1 MTRLNHKF
9 ALAFTLSTI
18 IVLGIA
24 LTVTSEALKRST
36 IQNTIGTLYELNLKV
51 EEDIKESPY
60 TNLTSKLSYTK
71 IEPISEKE
79 FLENHIK
86 DSKHHAKIYKAY
98 NDDLLTNVDRIE
110 VNLYTQKNNH
120 FYKIT
125 SIRDQVEMAT
135 KYLDAIL
142 LVFVWIFVFLI
153 TLSIVVSNVISMYI
167 LEPFYTTLEIITQF
181 RVKDTGKIT
190 FKENSTFEFRKL
202 NRFLENMMR
211 KSRSDYQALKEF
223 SENASHEL
231 QTPLAIMKAKIDN
244 LIQTPLIESQLKDL
258 DIINQQIYKLSKI
271 KTSLTT
277 LMHLENYEPKFQ
289 TNNLSEILLE
299 KIEQLGEVMEMNEIK
314 FVQNIEK
321 NCFISMEKNWIDI
334 TLNNLL
340 NNAIKHNNSTK
351 YIEVI
356 LTPNQLIIKNTG
368 DKPLHATQTMFDRF
382 KSNSKNSNSTGI
394 GLSIVQKIM
403 EIHNYTIHYLYQE
416 NLHIIKIEW

>member
-60 TNLTSKLSYTK
+60 TNHKSKLSYTK

-98 NDDLLTNVDRIE
+98 NDDLLTKVDRIE
-110 VNLYTQKNNH
+110 VNLYTQKNNS

-125 SIRDQVEMAT
+125 SIRDHVEMAS
-135 KYLDAIL
+135 KYLDAVL

-153 TLSIVVSNVISMYI
+153 TLSIVVSNIISMYI
-167 LEPFYTTLEIITQF
+167 LDPFYKSLELITQF
-181 RVKDTGKIT
+181 RVKETGEIR

-244 LIQTPLIESQLKDL
+244 LIQTPLDENQLKDL

-277 LMHLENYEPKFQ
+277 LMHLENYEPKFES
-289 TNNLSEILLE
+289 NNMSQILSE
-299 KIEQLGEVMEMNEIK
+299 KMEQLGEVMEMNEIK
-314 FVQNIEK
+314 IIQDIKE
-321 NCFISMEKNWIDI
+321 NCFINMEKNWIDI
-334 TLNNLL
+334 TLNNIL

-351 YIEVI
+351 YIEVK
-356 LTPNQLIIKNTG
+356 LTPNQLVIKNTG
-368 DKPLHATQTMFDRF
+368 DQPLQATQTMFDRF

-403 EIHNYTIHYLYQE
+403 EIHNYTIHYLYQD
-416 NLHIIKIEW
+416 NLHIIKIKW